1 MKRAIVVIL
10 SALVLVL
17 SLLSYM
23 PVIAGASYEGFTYDR
38 SGNESAAHD
47 VTSITVAK
55 PGDTV
60 EGDLLIGVVITDG
73 DTSDEFTAPTGWT
86 LINEGWSGEGDFSGC
101 TLGAWYRVAGGSEP
115 TTYTWN
121 WTSAETVYAFIIR
134 ITGHNTDNPIDVWG
148 FNTGVNDMTPTC
160 PDVTTTVADTLV
172 LRIFGYDS
180 CYGWNATYPD
190 EHTGITVESS
200 RPGCEA
206 GAQGHCSG
214 GAAYATQA
222 TAGAIGT
229 ASFQVTDGQSFWAW
243 RTLTIAVRP
252 VPVQYDLTMAAD
264 PEEGG
269 TATDLT
275 NESPYAEN
283 TVVSIKAEANEGY
296 EFVNWTATAGEFE
309 DDEAAETTFTMPAQD
324 VTVTATFTL
333 EQYTLTVNIV
343 GNGSVVKDPDQP
355 TYTYDTSVALNA
367 IPDPCWSFD
376 GWSGDLNGTE
386 NPTSIIMNGNK
397 TVTATFTPVDCDYL
411 DGWVEDGSPY
421 TTCNGTDVCTY
432 QDMVYLDYECVGGEC
447 VSTETNWRTD
457 LIGCESCDDG
467 IACTID
473 ECQGGVCT
481 HTPDDSLCSA
491 DEWVDTGSTQWVED
505 TPCTE
510 KEQKEQEYRDYYCD
524 EAIGCTYNITGTQW
538 VDTGS
543 NRNKADGTPCS
554 DDGIGCTI
562 DECQG
567 GVCTHTPD
575 DSLCSADEWVDTDN
589 TQWVEDTP
597 CTEKEQK
604 EQEYRDYYCDEAIG
618 CTYNVTGTQWV
629 DTGSTRNKADGTPC
643 SDDGIGCT
651 IDECQ
656 GGVCTHTPDDSL
668 CSADEWVDTGNTQWV
683 EDTPCTEKEQKEQ
696 EYRDYYCDEAIGC
709 TYNITGTQWVDTG
722 SNRNKADG
730 TPCPDDGD
738 LCTIDECQGG
748 VCVHIPAAPTA
759 TASSNSPVSQGAT
772 IQLTGGPDDMASY
785 NWTGP
790 GGWTSSL
797 QDPTRPN
804 ATTAMAGT
812 YTLAVTNS
820 SGCTDDV
827 TTNVEVLSSPVYPTV
842 TTQTATGVTTNSATL
857 SMSYTVGDFSPVYVR
872 FTYKKYLCKE
882 TSRVYT
888 DWVSKSESGTFAK
901 SLTGLDDGTV
911 YEFKTQI
918 KYGDTVI
925 EGNTL
930 YFTIAKSSLPP
941 SEGCFIAT
949 AAYGTPSAEQI
960 DVLREFRDTVLLE
973 STVGSQFV
981 ALYYQLSP
989 PVAEF
994 IAGNELL
1001 RTMVRELLV
1010 DPIVG
1015 VVEATGNMWR
1025 N

>member
-457 LIGCESCDDG
+457 LIGCESC
-467 IACTID
+467 
-473 ECQGGVCT
+473 
-481 HTPDDSLCSA
+481 
-491 DEWVDTGSTQWVED
+491 
-505 TPCTE
+505 
-510 KEQKEQEYRDYYCD
+510 
-524 EAIGCTYNITGTQW
+524 
-538 VDTGS
+538 
-543 NRNKADGTPCS
+543 